1 MQKTRDT
8 RWDMLKGFLI
18 LCVLY
23 RHFIIYGESLSLLAN
38 KTVANFI
45 HFFTMPLFIFVS
57 GYFTKHVDETKRY
70 WLGIL
75 GIFETYAVYQILK
88 GILYHFSIW
97 QFISIPAPMMWYL
110 LALLYWKI
118 IYFCFHRLRIKV
130 NGVLI
135 MALVIIALAVGFVPF
150 IGKSFAI
157 RRTLYFAPYFF
168 LGIMMQNVKVMDEI
182 KLRLKAPIAWLIL
195 IIALI
200 GSLMASI
207 YDVYGLMDELFRGRE
222 PYPQEDKWIFM
233 GLRFLTYLVSFIVSI
248 AVVRI
253 FAVPS
258 RILEIVG
265 KDSLKFYMFHGF
277 GLMAFGVLPVPWK
290 YGLAIVYATIVTLII
305 FFFNKTK
312 LSDFA
317 IRPVN
322 YVVNLIKS
330 KKQEKSI
337 QNGNEPYR

>member
-1 MQKTRDT
+1 MEKIRDT
-8 RWDMLKGFLI
+8 RWDVLKGILI

-23 RHFIIYGESLSLLAN
+23 RHFIIHGESLDLLAS

-45 HFFTMPLFIFVS
+45 HFFTMPLFVFVS
-57 GYFTKHVDETKRY
+57 GYFTRHVDETKRY

-88 GILYHFSIW
+88 GTLYHYSLW
-97 QFISIPAPMMWYL
+97 QLISITAPMMWYL
-110 LALLYWKI
+110 LALIYWKI
-118 IYFCFHRLRIKV
+118 TYFCFYRLGIKV

-135 MALVIIALAVGFVPF
+135 MTLVIIALAVGFVPF
-150 IGKSFAI
+150 IGRSFAI
-157 RRTLYFAPYFF
+157 SRTCYFAPYFF
-168 LGIMMQNVKVMDEI
+168 LGIMLQNVQVMDEI

-195 IIALI
+195 VIALV

-207 YDVYGLMDELFRGRE
+207 HNVYGLMDDLFRGRE

-233 GLRFLTYLVSFIVSI
+233 GLRFLSYLVSFIVSI
-248 AVVRI
+248 SIVRL
-253 FAVPS
+253 FAVPN
-258 RILEIVG
+258 RTLEIVG
-265 KDSLKFYMFHGF
+265 KDSLKFYMFHGLA
-277 GLMAFGVLPVPWK
+277 LMAFGVLPIPWK

-317 IRPVN
+317 IRPIN
-322 YVVNLIKS
+322 YIVNLIKS
-330 KKQEKSI
+330 KKQKNSV
-337 QNGNEPYR
+337 QNG